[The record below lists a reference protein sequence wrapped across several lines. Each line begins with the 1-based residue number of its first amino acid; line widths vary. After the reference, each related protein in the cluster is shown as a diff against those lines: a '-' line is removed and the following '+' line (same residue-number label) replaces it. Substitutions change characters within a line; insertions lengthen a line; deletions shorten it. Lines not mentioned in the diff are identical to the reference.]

1 MEIYD
6 VLGRRIEEVFEGPID
21 GDSPSRIEVSADA
34 LPNGLYVLQV
44 TGENFSEAKMVTV
57 LR

>member
-1 MEIYD
+1 M
-6 VLGRRIEEVFEGPID
+6 LGRRIEEVFEGPID